1 MTIAEFAMSIGTVAV
16 VLISS
21 LFGAFKYLIQHT
33 RADRKFMEDRLTKV
47 LDDYNQSQQNIT
59 NMMVD
64 YSQTSAELLTWLKTK
79 NGHKEGG

>member
-1 MTIAEFAMSIGTVAV
+1 MTMAEFLASAGALVVAV
-16 VLISS
+16 SAI
-21 LFGAFKYLIQHT
+21 FKYLINQVRT
-33 RADRKFMEDRLTKV
+33 DRKFMEDRLTKV